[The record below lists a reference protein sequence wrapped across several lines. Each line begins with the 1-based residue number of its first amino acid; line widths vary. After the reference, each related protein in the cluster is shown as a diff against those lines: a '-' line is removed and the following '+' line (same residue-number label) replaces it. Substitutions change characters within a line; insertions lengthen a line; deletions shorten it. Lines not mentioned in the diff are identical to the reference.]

1 MKTNIRTI
9 LTLGLVGFISLTTNA
24 TSLKSNSTSF
34 ENSEATLALL
44 NGDAAVDFRSEAL
57 MLTKWTADKEE
68 AKATQKL
75 IEAGLTGLNEN
86 KETTEASAASNE
98 ATAFN
103 LDENGDAVIDYQR
116 EAQLITQMVADNA
129 EAKVIQKLVEEGK
142 IAENK

>member
-1 MKTNIRTI
+1 MKTNIKTI
-9 LTLGLVGFISLTTNA
+9 LTLGLVGIIGLTTNA
-24 TSLKSNSTSF
+24 ANLKSNSTSF

-44 NGDAAVDFRSEAL
+44 NGDATVDFRSEAL
-57 MLTKWTADKEE
+57 MLTKQTADKEE

-98 ATAFN
+98 ATTFN
-103 LDENGDAVIDYQR
+103 LDENGDVVIDYQR

>member
-9 LTLGLVGFISLTTNA
+9 LTIALVGIIGLSTNA
-24 TSLKSNSTSF
+24 ANLKSISTNF
-34 ENSEATLALL
+34 ENSEFTLVLL
-44 NGDAAVDFRSEAL
+44 NDEATVDFRGEAL

-75 IEAGLTGLNEN
+75 IEAGFSMLN
-86 KETTEASAASNE
+86 ETTETTEVNSESAIS
-98 ATAFN
+98 N
-103 LDENGDAVIDYQR
+103 LDENVVDYLK
-116 EAQLITQMVADNA
+116 EAQILAKKVADNE

>member
-9 LTLGLVGFISLTTNA
+9 LTIALVGIIGLSTNA
-24 TSLKSNSTSF
+24 ANLKSNSTNF
-34 ENSEATLALL
+34 ENLESTVAFFNEEST
-44 NGDAAVDFRSEAL
+44 VDFRSEAL

-75 IEAGLTGLNEN
+75 IEAGLSGLNEN
-86 KETTEASAASNE
+86 KETTETNASNTE
-98 ATAFN
+98 TTVFN
-103 LDENGDAVIDYQR
+103 LDENREAVVDYLK
-116 EAQLITQMVADNA
+116 EAQLIAKMVADNA